1 MTLLEN
7 TFTIRHLDFSV
18 VFSLIPEQVMNRSAY
33 FTTGLVVK
41 LLSRLSKAAIV
52 VHDKHNIS
60 TGPTIFVMN
69 HFTRI
74 ETMLLPAYI
83 YRLTGKPVW
92 SLAASSLFKG
102 GLGKFLDMVG
112 AVSTSDPRRDELIV
126 KSLLTGE
133 ANWIIF
139 PEGSMVKTKKIMDG
153 GKFMIAGPK
162 GMHEPHTGAA
172 ALGLRADLY
181 RLHLLQTAKTS
192 PDKLQKMLN
201 ALELESIDEIQP
213 EPITIQPVN
222 LTYYPMRAAENIA
235 SAIALKLVKDLP
247 DRMVEEIMA
256 EGTMLLSGVDLDIRC
271 GKPIPMLDYIDKSWL
286 TEDME
291 REGISGFSVSDGL
304 KEKMRKTAYDLM
316 QQYMQDIYAMTTVN
330 HDHLFATFLQMY
342 PFKRIDELDFRRRV
356 FYGASLIHSQ
366 YEGTNPILLHKS
378 LDDNQA
384 HLLTDDRYG
393 KYENFLKL
401 ALDKGVVIKEGNYL
415 IRDRSKL
422 SAPLSFH
429 KGRINNPIEI
439 MANEVEPLR
448 NFRATVKALSWQP
461 KSLLRISLVRHILR
475 QEKVRYEEDCRK
487 NGQAGDNEKMYG
499 GKPFL
504 LPTFRRKIGVVLIHS
519 YLAVP
524 EEVRAL
530 AMYLR
535 RRGIW
540 VYAPRLPGHGSS
552 AEDLAGKKYSEWV
565 EVVENSYIIMSTICD
580 RVVVGGLEIGGNLAL
595 DLAARVGEVA
605 GVFALCPPMALRHFT
620 TNFMPGIDVWN
631 RIINK
636 MKRGEH
642 DRLSDPGS
650 PVVGLKEV
658 GEYLESIEKAYAV
671 ISQPALVIQ
680 AENNPVVD
688 PKGSMQLYNSIGSAD
703 KEFCLL
709 SCDRHT
715 LIKGEGTKKV
725 FRKIGAFVKNL

>member
-1 MTLLEN
+1 
-7 TFTIRHLDFSV
+7 
-18 VFSLIPEQVMNRSAY
+18 MNRSAY

-41 LLSRLSKAAIV
+41 LLSRLSKASIV
-52 VHDKHNIS
+52 VHGQENIP

-83 YRLTGKPVW
+83 YRLTDKPAW

-139 PEGSMVKTKKIMDG
+139 PEGNMVKTKKIMDG
-153 GKFMIAGPK
+153 NKFMIASPK

-172 ALGLRADLY
+172 ALALRAELY
-181 RLHLLQTAKTS
+181 RMHLLHTAASS
-192 PDKLQKMLN
+192 PDKLQQMLD
-201 ALELESIDEIQP
+201 ALELESIDQIQH
-213 EPITIQPVN
+213 EKITIQPVN
-222 LTYYPMRAAENIA
+222 LTYYPIRAAENIA
-235 SAIALKLVKDLP
+235 SNIASKLVKDISE
-247 DRMVEEIMA
+247 RMVEEIMA

-271 GKPIPMLDYIDKSWL
+271 GKPIQMLDYLDDSWL
-286 TEDME
+286 KEDME
-291 REGISGFSVSDGL
+291 QEGITGFSVSDGL
-304 KEKMRKTAYDLM
+304 KEKMRKTAYGVM

-356 FYGASLIHSQ
+356 FYGASLIHSE
-366 YEGTNPILLHKS
+366 YEGTNPIFLHKS
-378 LDDNQA
+378 LEGNQA

-401 ALDKGVVIKEGNYL
+401 SLEKGVVVKEGKYL

-422 SAPLSFH
+422 SAPVSFH

-448 NFRATVKALSWQP
+448 NFRSTVKALSWQP
-461 KSLLRISLVRHILR
+461 KTLLRFSLSRHILR
-475 QEKVRYEEDCRK
+475 QEKLRYEEDCRK
-487 NGQAGDNEKMYG
+487 HGQAGDEKRMSE

-504 LPTFRRKIGVVLIHS
+504 LPWFRRRIGVVLIHS
-519 YLAVP
+519 HLEVP

-530 AMYLR
+530 AIYLR
-535 RRGIW
+535 RRGLW

-552 AEDLAGKKYSEWV
+552 IEDFAGRYTEWV
-565 EVVENSYIIMSTICD
+565 EVVENSYILMSTICD
-580 RVVVGGLEIGGNLAL
+580 RVVVGGLEVGGNLAL

-605 GVFALCPPMALRHFT
+605 GVFALCPPMALRNFT

-642 DRLSDPGS
+642 DRLSDPGN
-650 PVVGLKEV
+650 PVTGLKEV
-658 GEYLESIEKAYAV
+658 GEYLESIEKAYAS
-671 ISQPALVIQ
+671 ISQPALIIQ
-680 AENNPVVD
+680 AENNPIVD
-688 PKGSMQLYNSIGSAD
+688 PKGSMQLYNSLGSTD

-709 SCDRHT
+709 SCDRHV
-715 LIKGEGTKKV
+715 LVKGEGTKKV
-725 FRKIGAFVKNL
+725 FRKIGAFIKNL